1 MGCSCADAIPFF
13 GLIPSMRAASPNF
26 FLVRALTATPRNI
39 VQISVD
45 LELPD
50 LILNCQEALPLNLK
64 RSSLRM
70 YLA

>member
-1 MGCSCADAIPFF
+1 M
-13 GLIPSMRAASPNF
+13 
-26 FLVRALTATPRNI
+26 ATLRNI

-64 RSSLRM
+64 RSSLRI
-70 YLA
+70 